1 MIESCWN
8 FFLSRKFGLDIY
20 YVDHI
25 RFGLDLKI
33 LFKTIFNVLMGKD
46 ETPINAEIMEEFLG
60 NER

>member
-1 MIESCWN
+1 M
-8 FFLSRKFGLDIY
+8 SRKFGLDIY